1 MKLFLTETV
10 TNKNLNI
17 TTLTTKTLILD
28 FT

>member
-1 MKLFLTETV
+1 MQLFLTETV
-10 TNKNLNI
+10 TTKNLNI